1 MTISAL
7 DAIVLMLAVW
17 RVSYL
22 LVYED
27 APFKIMARLRAYT
40 MLGGLLT
47 CIYCVS
53 IWVAVAVLI
62 AWVYVPM
69 LVYVL
74 AISGGAL
81 MMHRYT
87 GG

>member
-1 MTISAL
+1 MTISGL

-22 LVYED
+22 IVHED
-27 APFKIMARLRAYT
+27 APFKIMARIRAIT
-40 MLGGLLT
+40 TLGGLLS
-47 CIYCVS
+47 CIYCTS
-53 IWVAVAVLI
+53 IWVALFALI
-62 AWVYVPM
+62 LWGYAPVVIYVFA
-69 LVYVL
+69 L
-74 AISGGAL
+74 SGGAL